1 MRAASLN
8 TGDIVALVSTR
19 IDAVS
24 QRATRHPLDAVA
36 AATALQLDPS
46 AALLT
51 AGDMPETV
59 ARAYLGL
66 GAQALT
72 VLTADAPAAVPIDA
86 LALLTPALASSRLV
100 LCGAR
105 SEGALGSGLLPYQ
118 LAHALS
124 RPLIA
129 DVIEVTTDGAGWR
142 VRQALPRGARRDWR
156 VTGPAVLVMS
166 ERLNAPQRH
175 SHQAAQQGRIQH
187 QRVSLGAVVDAAVMT
202 FEPSRKQLRPLA
214 PRNTQGGH
222 ARMAQATGGAPTTQA
237 TVLLREGSV
246 HDKAQ
251 ALLNHLRA
259 QALIDF

>member
-1 MRAASLN
+1 MSATALN
-8 TGDIVALVSTR
+8 TGTIVALVSTR

-36 AATALQLDPS
+36 AATALRLDPA

-51 AGDMPETV
+51 AGDMPESV
-59 ARAYLGL
+59 ARAYLAL
-66 GAQALT
+66 GAQAVT
-72 VLTADAPAAVPIDA
+72 VLTADLAAEPLML
-86 LALLTPALASSRLV
+86 LAPALATSRLV

-129 DVIEVTTDGAGWR
+129 DVIEVTADGAGWR

-175 SHQAAQQGRIQH
+175 SHQAAQQGRIQP
-187 QRVSLGAVVDAAVMT
+187 QRVNLGAVVDAAEVT